1 MTSCHSSLVSWG
13 TDSRVT
19 SHELTEINYLFFRSL
34 CHSVWPIS
42 HLHIIP
48 IKRCA
53 FLYALVTDAPM
64 SFLTLF
70 ILFFVEVNRSSTK
83 SHSLFF
89 PIFIHRILLDL
100 GLEDFPASEPIHIIA
115 PIGVTFPRQR
125 AVQLKASSKH
135 PRVEFSTGD
144 ASRPSSSDD
153 PITEEYVNPTAA
165 VDPPSSSL
173 SDLSLRSMLDIVMTV
188 QAVHGQILLDVLI
201 KL

>member
-13 TDSRVT
+13 TDSCFT
-19 SHELTEINYLFFRSL
+19 SHELTGINYLFFRSL

-70 ILFFVEVNRSSTK
+70 ILSFVEVNRSSTQ

-100 GLEDFPASEPIHIIA
+100 GLEDFPASEPIHMIA
-115 PIGVTFPRQR
+115 PIGATFPRQR

-153 PITEEYVNPTAA
+153 PTTEEYVNPIAA

-173 SDLSLRSMLDIVMTV
+173 SDSSLRSMLDTVITV

>member
-1 MTSCHSSLVSWG
+1 
-13 TDSRVT
+13 
-19 SHELTEINYLFFRSL
+19 
-34 CHSVWPIS
+34 
-42 HLHIIP
+42 
-48 IKRCA
+48 
-53 FLYALVTDAPM
+53 M

-70 ILFFVEVNRSSTK
+70 ILSFVEVNRSSTK

-115 PIGVTFPRQR
+115 PIGATFPRQR

-153 PITEEYVNPTAA
+153 PTAEEYVNPTAT

-173 SDLSLRSMLDIVMTV
+173 SDSSLQSMLDTVMTV